1 MKLTI
6 LTPDT
11 QLFEGDVTSV
21 NVPGVKAPFEVLD
34 NHAPIVSALEKG
46 EIRVNTSGG
55 TETFAIESG
64 FIEVLNNNISILA
77 QPVKE

>member
-11 QLFEGDVTSV
+11 QLFEGDIKSV
-21 NVPGVKAPFEVLD
+21 NVPGVKAPFEVLN

-46 EIRVNTSGG
+46 EITVKTPGG

>member
-11 QLFEGDVTSV
+11 QLFEGDITSV
-21 NVPGVKAPFEVLD
+21 NVPGVKAPFEVLN
-34 NHAPIVSALEKG
+34 NHGPIVSALEKG
-46 EIRVNTSGG
+46 DITVKTSSGV
-55 TETFAIESG
+55 ETFAIETG
-64 FIEVLNNNISILA
+64 FIEVLNNNVSILA